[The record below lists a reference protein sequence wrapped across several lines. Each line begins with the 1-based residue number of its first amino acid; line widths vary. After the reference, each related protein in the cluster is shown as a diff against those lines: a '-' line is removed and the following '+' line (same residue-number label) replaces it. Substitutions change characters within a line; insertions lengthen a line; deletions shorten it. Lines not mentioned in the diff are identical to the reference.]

1 MSAYPMNRY
10 FRSEEEFEATTRQ
23 LVSYLRRLARGR
35 VAGQVSAD
43 DVHTFLDRQGV
54 QPEQVR
60 TRLRFI
66 NTVFNSNSE
75 YFSSAGQTRSTR
87 PNARGRMISSWI
99 RS

>member
-1 MSAYPMNRY
+1 MSAYANNRY
-10 FRSEEEFEATTRQ
+10 FRSDDEFTAMSRKLT
-23 LVSYLRRLARGR
+23 SYLRTLARRRTSGT
-35 VAGQVSAD
+35 VTAD

-75 YFSSAGQTRSTR
+75 HFSSAGQTRSTR
-87 PNARGRMISSWI
+87 PSARGRMISTWA
-99 RS
+99 RA